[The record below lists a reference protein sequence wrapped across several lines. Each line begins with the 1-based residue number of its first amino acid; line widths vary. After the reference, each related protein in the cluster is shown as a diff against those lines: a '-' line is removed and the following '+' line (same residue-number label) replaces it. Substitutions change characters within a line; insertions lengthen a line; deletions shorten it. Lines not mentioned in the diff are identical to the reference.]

1 MNFLA
6 HSVLAGA
13 NSQVVLGSLIGDF
26 VKGVL
31 KPDQLPVDVLL
42 GVRLHRRIDAFSNQ
56 LPSLISSAARLPSEL
71 RRYAPPCIDV
81 VADHFLANRLGA
93 NAEHFAGYRRGL
105 YELALQE
112 GIEYAPQAS
121 AFFARAK
128 ETDLFGRYADWAVC
142 ARTIEHVCSRMPNS
156 KQGAA
161 LGKTMSAAVH
171 EQLPQ
176 LDADFDNYWPQLAE
190 HAEEFL
196 SAAE

>member
-6 HSVLAGA
+6 HSVLAGT

-31 KPDQLPVDVLL
+31 KPNQLPEDVLR

-56 LPSLISSAARLPSEL
+56 LPTLIRSAARLPSEL

-81 VADHFLANRLGA
+81 VADHFLAIRLNA
-93 NAEHFAGYRRGL
+93 DAEHFVGYRRGL
-105 YELALQE
+105 YEIALQE
-112 GIEYAPQAS
+112 GTEYAPQAR

-128 ETDLFGRYADWAVC
+128 ETDLFGRYAEWTVC
-142 ARTIEHVCSRMPNS
+142 ARTIEHVCSRMPKS
-156 KQGAA
+156 KQGTA
-161 LGKTMSAAVH
+161 LGKVMSAAVH
-171 EQLPQ
+171 QQLAE
-176 LDADFDNYWPQLAE
+176 LDADFDTYWPQLVE
-190 HAEEFL
+190 HAEDFL